1 MRRIQRLLN
10 YFTAQ
15 GEKLSPLL
23 ILTHDYPDPDS
34 LASACALQV
43 LAERGFGLKTRIV
56 YGGVIGRS
64 ENQEMVRIL
73 KLPVYKLRPSD
84 FKKFPQ
90 VALVDT
96 QPSFTNNSF
105 PKKRKANIVIDQH
118 PSESKPFSDFS
129 IVDPE
134 IGATSV
140 LLAEA
145 LFRQGIEI
153 PARVATA
160 LVYGILSDTLNL
172 YRAHKPEIMHTY
184 LRLLPL
190 CDIRALARIQ
200 NPQRSRKFFA
210 TMVKGIQK
218 ARIMRRVIVSHLGPV
233 ESPDLVAQMADV
245 FLTCEGTQWAFCTG
259 HYGENLHLSLRAS
272 NPEGAAGAVL
282 RDIVVDRG
290 QAGGHGHIAGG
301 KMKLGHAA
309 TAEDWER
316 VEELVTER
324 LAAKLKIPKES
335 IFHSSFLGQ

>member
-1 MRRIQRLLN
+1 MRKVQKFLKFLSEN
-10 YFTAQ
+10 K
-15 GEKLSPLL
+15 EKLSPLL

-43 LAERGFGLKTRIV
+43 LTERGFGLKTRIA

-84 FKKFPQ
+84 FKTYTQ

-96 QPSFTNNSF
+96 QPSFSNNSF
-105 PKKRKANIVIDQH
+105 PKKRKAAIVLDQH
-118 PSESKPFSDFS
+118 PSQSKPLAEFS

-140 LLAEA
+140 LLAQA
-145 LFRQGIEI
+145 LFSQGIEI
-153 PARVATA
+153 PSRIATA

-172 YRAHKPEIMHTY
+172 YRAHKPEITHTY

-218 ARIMRRVIVSHLGPV
+218 ARIMRRVVVSHLGPV

-272 NPEGAAGAVL
+272 NPEGAAGIVL

-301 KMKLGHAA
+301 KMRVGHNA
-309 TAEDWER
+309 TPEVWER
-316 VEELVTER
+316 MEELVTER
-324 LAAKLKIPKES
+324 LAEKLKIPKTS